1 MTTDINASIL
11 AIQQLIQDLPGDPFP
26 RYGLAMAYNNAG
38 RLSEAAAC
46 FAELGS
52 LFPDYLPRYL
62 MHGNVLVQLQRFN
75 EAVEL
80 YNQGERLA
88 IQQKQLS
95 TANELR
101 QAREDALLAQNESE
115 E

>member
-1 MTTDINASIL
+1 MTTDIDASIL
-11 AIQQLIQDLPGDPFP
+11 AIQQLIQNMPGDPFP
-26 RYGLAMAYNNAG
+26 RYGLAMAYKNTG

-52 LFPDYLPRYL
+52 LFPDYAPRYL
-62 MHGNVLVQLQRFN
+62 MHGNVLVQLHRFS
-75 EAVEL
+75 EAVDV
-80 YNQGERLA
+80 YNQGEQLA
-88 IQQKQLS
+88 IQQHQPA
-95 TANELR
+95 TAHELR

>member
-1 MTTDINASIL
+1 MTTDIDAPFRS
-11 AIQQLIQDLPGDPFP
+11 IQQLIQDLPGDPFP
-26 RYGLAMAYNNAG
+26 RYGLAMAYKNAG

-95 TANELR
+95 TAHELR